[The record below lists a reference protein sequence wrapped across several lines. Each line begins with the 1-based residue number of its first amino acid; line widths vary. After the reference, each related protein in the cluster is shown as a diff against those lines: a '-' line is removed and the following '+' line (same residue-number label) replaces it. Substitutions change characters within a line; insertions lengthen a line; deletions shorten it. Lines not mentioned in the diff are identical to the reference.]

1 MSPDI
6 RLLILPL
13 PEFALLPFGAF
24 LDKLRFSADD
34 EDYSQQRY
42 CSWTVAGLSR
52 DPVRSSSGAVVQVE
66 ALVSQLDLA
75 SFDYLVVF
83 GGRNA
88 MATAALAPCYK
99 ALLRQAGKAGVKL
112 VGVDNGAF
120 LLAACGLLEG
130 HKVVVHWRHEAE
142 FRAAFPQ
149 LQVLPEQL
157 YCIDGGRITCAG
169 GTAAIDLAVA
179 LLSGV
184 CGRTRALKGLADML
198 VDDPRDSRHA
208 LRSLE
213 LGPGQGRQVQRA
225 QALMR
230 HHLGTSWAVER
241 LAAELGISRRQ
252 LDRQFHASHG
262 VSAKAWWLE
271 MRLQQARWRLLNS
284 SHSLAQIA
292 DEVGLGDAS
301 YLGKCIRRRFGCSA
315 LELRAGAREAG
326 GALEG
331 TNLAGERS

>member
-1 MSPDI
+1 VYPDI

-13 PEFALLPFGAF
+13 PDFALLPFGAF

-42 CSWTVAGLSR
+42 CSWTVAGLGGE
-52 DPVRSSSGAVVQVE
+52 PVPSSSGAVLQVE
-66 ALVSQLDLA
+66 AVAGDLELA
-75 SFDYLVVF
+75 SFDYLVLF

-88 MATAALAPCYK
+88 MATAALAPRYQ
-99 ALLRQAGKAGVKL
+99 ALLKRASKAGVKL
-112 VGVDNGAF
+112 VGVDNGVF
-120 LLAACGLLEG
+120 LLAACGLLRG

-142 FRAAFPQ
+142 FRAAFPHVQ
-149 LQVLPEQL
+149 LLPEQL
-157 YCIDGGRITCAG
+157 YCIDGNRITCAG

-179 LLSGV
+179 LLSRA

-198 VDDPRDSRHA
+198 VDETRDSRHA

-213 LGPGQGRQVQRA
+213 PGSGPGRQVQKA

-230 HHLGTSWAVER
+230 HHLGAPLAVEQ
-241 LAAELGISRRQ
+241 LAAALGISRRQ

-262 VSAKAWWLE
+262 LSAKAWWRE

-284 SHSLAQIA
+284 THSLAQIA

-301 YLGKCIRRRFGCSA
+301 YLGKCLRARFGCTA
-315 LELRAGAREAG
+315 LELRAATHQG
-326 GALEG
+326 
-331 TNLAGERS
+331 

>member
-1 MSPDI
+1 MERAPVYGADLGRQGYDPDIEWSFLDAMPMLPDI

-13 PEFALLPFGAF
+13 PDFALLPFGAF

-42 CSWTVAGLSR
+42 CSWTVAGLTL
-52 DPVRSSSGAVVQVE
+52 DPVHSRSDAVVQVE
-66 ALVSQLDLA
+66 AVAGPSAL
-75 SFDYLVVF
+75 
-83 GGRNA
+83 
-88 MATAALAPCYK
+88 ATAALAPRYR

-112 VGVDNGAF
+112 VAVDNGAF
-120 LLAACGLLEG
+120 LLAACGLLQG

-149 LQVLPEQL
+149 LQVLSEQL
-157 YCIDGGRITCAG
+157 YCIDGSRITCAG

-179 LLSGV
+179 LLSRA
-184 CGRTRALKGLADML
+184 CGRARALKGLADML
-198 VDDPRDSRHA
+198 VDETRDIRHA

-213 LGPGQGRQVQRA
+213 LGAGQGRQVQRA

-230 HHLGTSWAVER
+230 HHLGTPLTAEQ

-262 VSAKAWWLE
+262 MSAKAWWLE

-301 YLGKCIRRRFGCSA
+301 YLGKCVRRRFGCTA
-315 LELRAGAREAG
+315 LELRCHVE
-326 GALEG
+326 
-331 TNLAGERS
+331 N